1 MLVLACGVA
10 AGTGVLIAGALSG
23 GNTTAHTTAGARQ
36 TMSEPAPITGT
47 PAAGFRYLAN
57 QNSNRCGL
65 TPIRLQSYPLTQ
77 RLQGSCCDPM
87 DLSTYEWQVKALRA
101 YAAIPQIPRNP
112 YDVPVSLARQLLGY
126 GNSIRLSAPQQA
138 TYDKAMQMSR
148 EHGPCCC
155 HCWRWSAFRGMSQ
168 FLITHGWTAPRV
180 ALIIDDVEGC
190 GGRGEPPRIPSRATA

>member
-1 MLVLACGVA
+1 MLVIASALA
-10 AGTGVLIAGALSG
+10 AGTGVLITGALG
-23 GNTTAHTTAGARQ
+23 GGHTRANTTASSRQ
-36 TMSEPAPITGT
+36 AISEAVITGT
-47 PAAGFRYLAN
+47 PAAEFRYLAA

-65 TPIRLQSYPLTQ
+65 TPTRLQSYPLTQ

-87 DLSTYEWQVKALRA
+87 DLSTYEWQVKALRR
-101 YAAIPQIPRNP
+101 YATIPQIPKDP

-138 TYDKAMQMSR
+138 TYDMAMHMSR

-155 HCWRWSAFRGMSQ
+155 HCWRWNAFRGMSN
-168 FLITHGWTAPRV
+168 FLITHGWMAPRV

-190 GGRGEPPRIPSRATA
+190 GGKGEQPRIPSQATA